1 MIQTLQLLLSLSIL
15 VVLHEF
21 GHYITAKMFGCK
33 VEKFYLFM
41 DWNFALFKKKIGET
55 EFGIGWLP
63 LGGYVKIAGFIDE
76 SMDSDG
82 MESPPQPWELRAKPA
97 WQRLIV
103 MLGGIVVNLLL
114 AWLIYSMLLF
124 SWGDTYT
131 PMTSLTDGISF
142 NAAGEK
148 LGFQDGDLLV
158 SVDGDD
164 LVEFNQLMLMSS
176 ILFEGVQN
184 VIVKRGGRDV
194 VVVINDEV
202 VNEII
207 SNLDSSDE
215 PLLSPNFKWV
225 VDSFL
230 ESSAAEKA
238 GLRKGD
244 RILAINDFETQFY
257 SASSVIGY
265 LKSQAGYSVDL
276 VVEKGF
282 TGDLVILTVNLGEDG
297 LLGVVPST
305 ENYLESRSY
314 SFFSSFGAGYEKTI
328 DVIKMYWGQM
338 KTIFNPNTGGYKH
351 VGGVISIGKMFPG
364 EWNWYLFWSMTA
376 LLSIILAIMNL
387 LPIPALDGGHA
398 LIAVGEMVT
407 GKKLPIKILMPLQI
421 VGMIMLFA
429 LLIYANGMDV
439 VRLFN

>member
-55 EFGIGWLP
+55 EFGVGWLP

-103 MLGGIVVNLLL
+103 MLGGIIVNLLL
-114 AWLIYSMLLF
+114 AWVIYSMILF

-131 PMTSLTDGISF
+131 PMVNLTDGISF

-158 SVDGDD
+158 SIDGEEV
-164 LVEFNQLMLMSS
+164 VEFNQGMLMSS
-176 ILFEGVQN
+176 ILFEGAKN
-184 VIVKRGGRDV
+184 VTVKRGSGDV
-194 VVVINDEV
+194 LVVIDGLV

-207 SNLDSSDE
+207 NNFDSSSE

-230 ESSAAEKA
+230 ESSVAEKA

-244 RILAINDFETQFY
+244 RILAIDDFETEFY
-257 SASSVIGY
+257 NASSVINY
-265 LKSQAGYSVDL
+265 LKSQAGSSVDL
-276 VVEKGF
+276 VVQKVF
-282 TGDLVILTVNLGEDG
+282 TNEVVILSVDLSEDG
-297 LLGVVPST
+297 LLGVIPST

-314 SFFSSFGAGYEKTI
+314 SFLSSFGAGYNKTI
-328 DVIKMYWGQM
+328 DIIKMYWGQM

-398 LIAVGEMVT
+398 LIAVGEMIT
-407 GKKLPIKILMPLQI
+407 GKKLPVKILMPLQI
-421 VGMIMLFA
+421 VGMIMLFV